1 MTHAL
6 EDNQREK
13 KLTCFF
19 YDSTYLIH
27 VYFRNTVAKNNG
39 SIIMQN
45 FDLFILSKSMNH
57 YFANLKRSEFHFILI
72 FYQDNKFQKCL
83 ITKLLNC
90 DKERP

>member
-1 MTHAL
+1 MQGRIMTHAL

-57 YFANLKRSEFHFILI
+57 YFANLDLNFILFLFFI
-72 FYQDNKFQKCL
+72 KIINFKNV
-83 ITKLLNC
+83 
-90 DKERP
+90 

>member
-1 MTHAL
+1 MQGRIMTHAL

-57 YFANLKRSEFHFILI
+57 YFANLKDLSFILFLFFI
-72 FYQDNKFQKCL
+72 KIINFMSNYK
-83 ITKLLNC
+83 IA
-90 DKERP
+90 